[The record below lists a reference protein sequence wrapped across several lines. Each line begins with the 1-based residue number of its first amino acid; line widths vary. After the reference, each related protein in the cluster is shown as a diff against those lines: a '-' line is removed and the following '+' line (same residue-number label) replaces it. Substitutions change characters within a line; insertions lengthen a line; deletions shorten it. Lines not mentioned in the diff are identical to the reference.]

1 MVGRVEGGDG
11 VCVGR
16 GEGRGGGGGGCQGN
30 YFSWDFLFGVC
41 HLRKCPVSITVVLLS
56 ATAKWEGDQPT
67 RPGR

>member
-1 MVGRVEGGDG
+1 MGRVGGGGG

-16 GEGRGGGGGGCQGN
+16 GDGDASGN

-41 HLRKCPVSITVVLLS
+41 HLGKCPVSIIVVLLS